1 MITLKNVSK
10 SYETKDGTVHALQDV
25 SLTINKGDIF
35 GIIGMSG
42 AGKSTLVRCLNFLE
56 RPTSGTV
63 EIEGK
68 DLSALSEKELRMER
82 RGIAMIF
89 QHFNLLMQKNVMDNV
104 CFPLRI
110 AGVSKADARKRAKE
124 LLEIVG
130 LSDKAKA
137 YPIQLSGGQ
146 KRVAIARALAS
157 NPKILLCDEATSALD
172 PQTTKSILALLKEIN
187 EKYGITIVII
197 THEMAVVREI
207 CNRVGIVGGG
217 HLVETGEVLEVFSHP
232 QSKEAR
238 ELVIRSASE
247 NAELVDELQTKN
259 CVRIVF
265 SANSSFEPVIAN
277 MVLRFQT
284 PVNILRADTKNVSG
298 IAHGEMI
305 LGLPED
311 KKISHEMIQYLKD
324 RNLAVEEVTDYVG

>member
-10 SYETKDGTVHALQDV
+10 TYETKDGTVHALQDV

-146 KRVAIARALAS
+146 KQRVAIARALAS

-217 HLVETGEVLEVFSHP
+217 HLVETGEVLEVFSH
-232 QSKEAR
+232 QCH
-238 ELVIRSASE
+238 LVS
-247 NAELVDELQTKN
+247 V
-259 CVRIVF
+259 
-265 SANSSFEPVIAN
+265 
-277 MVLRFQT
+277 M
-284 PVNILRADTKNVSG
+284 
-298 IAHGEMI
+298 
-305 LGLPED
+305 
-311 KKISHEMIQYLKD
+311 YLKWLD
-324 RNLAVEEVTDYVG
+324 F

>member
-1 MITLKNVSK
+1 MAILEVSHIEKHFGRTNVLK
-10 SYETKDGTVHALQDV
+10 DV
-25 SLTINKGDIF
+25 SFSMEEGTALA
-35 GIIGMSG
+35 IIGSSG
-42 AGKSTLVRCLNFLE
+42 SGKTTLLRCLNFLE

-146 KRVAIARALAS
+146 KQRVAIARALAS

-207 CNRVGIVGGG
+207 CNRVGIVGSG

-232 QSKEAR
+232 QSKEAK